1 MPEEDGQVDQKRQLL
16 RRKSAFSVIHAT
28 SSAILGTASLM
39 LIARNLGIEVL
50 GTIGFAISL
59 FGIISFLSD
68 FGIGSV
74 HGRILW
80 ESDRP
85 AKAVGAYAVMRLAS
99 LGVMILLGAAI
110 YWLWKSELITGQMA
124 STNETSATL
133 LVFLAYYILLGVSQI
148 ATHTFEAQGNVVKSQ
163 FPEILDLLI
172 RVGLLVTV
180 ISGSHADSPQNVVLV
195 AYAYLLGALGC
206 LILSLLL
213 FRHVNIELPD
223 REMLSKYFSALSPVV
238 IVSVAVALMSFVDN
252 LLVGYFW
259 GPMELG
265 LYFGAQKL
273 IIFVTTFALGVAIL
287 ILPSVTT
294 YRARKD
300 PLASW
305 EVISLAERYV
315 SIVVFPA
322 AAFYIVLSPQ
332 ILRSFLGEEFI
343 AASEMMTVLVISSIF
358 ASFVFPLRAILAAEN
373 LARTIFFIQIVSVI
387 SAVILILVLVPRTL
401 LGFETLGLGGIGAA
415 YAVLAGSLVSFV
427 GTRWMAWRE
436 IQALPTFRSLI
447 HILCSLVMAAA
458 IYVLDMTLIH
468 SVYWWH
474 IIILAFAAG
483 AVYATLCRLAGEL
496 DLGDLK
502 YFATLLKPRE
512 NIRYAAR
519 ELLGK

>member
-1 MPEEDGQVDQKRQLL
+1 MPEEDGQVEQRRQLL

-74 HGRILW
+74 HGRILS
-80 ESDRP
+80 ESERP
-85 AKAVGAYAVMRLAS
+85 AKAIGAYAVMRLAS
-99 LGVMILLGAAI
+99 LGIMILLGALI
-110 YWLWKSELITGQMA
+110 FLLWESEVISGQMT
-124 STNETSATL
+124 STDETSATL
-133 LVFLAYYILLGVSQI
+133 LVFLAYYVILGVTQI

-180 ISGSHADSPQNVVLV
+180 VSGSHADSPEAVVLV

-213 FRHVNIELPD
+213 FRHTSIELPD
-223 REMLSKYFSALSPVV
+223 REMLAKYFSALSPVV
-238 IVSVAVALMSFVDN
+238 IVSVAVALMSFIDN

-259 GPMELG
+259 GPIELG

-332 ILRSFLGEEFI
+332 ILRSFLGEEFV
-343 AASEMMTVLVISSIF
+343 AASEIMAVLVISSIF

-373 LARTIFFIQIVSVI
+373 LARTIFLIQIASVI
-387 SAVILILVLVPRTL
+387 SAIVLILILVPRTI
-401 LGFETLGLGGIGAA
+401 LGVEAFGLGGIGAA
-415 YAVLAGSLVSFV
+415 YAVLASSLVSFV

-436 IQALPTFRSLI
+436 IQALPTYRSLI
-447 HILCSLVMAAA
+447 HILCSLAMAAA
-458 IYVLDMTLIH
+458 VYVLDTSLIH

-483 AVYATLCRLAGEL
+483 AVYATLCQLAGEL
-496 DLGDLK
+496 DLGDLR
-502 YFATLLKPRE
+502 YFARLLRPRE